1 MPNDIWIVDDD
12 RGVRFVLA
20 EALRDAGL
28 TVREFG
34 DVPSAQAAI
43 REARPALV
51 LTDVHMPGEDGLSLL
66 RQLQL
71 QNEVPVIV
79 MSAYTDVATTAAAYR
94 AGAVDYLAKPFD
106 LDQAVAAVQRALDD
120 VPASK
125 LPAPVEP
132 APNHGLLGES
142 AAMREVFRL
151 IGRVAA
157 SDLNVLV
164 TGETGTGKE
173 LVARALHEESAR
185 CTKPFV
191 ALNTAAIPS
200 ELLESELFGHEAG
213 AFTGATRRV
222 IGRFE
227 QAEGGTLFLDEIG
240 DMPLRLQTRLLRVLA
255 GGEFY
260 RVGGRELIRG
270 DVRIVAATHQDL
282 ARRMETGEFRADL
295 IHRLDV
301 VRIEL
306 PPLRTR
312 RADIPLL
319 AKHFLAAAAQQLKLP
334 PKRFGRAALKA
345 VAQRDFPGNV
355 RELENLCRRL
365 AVIAPGTEILPA
377 DLGDASHTSGVGE
390 WTDAL
395 REWTLEALAQGESD
409 IHTRAR
415 DALDQTLLQ
424 SALQVHEGHR
434 QHAAEA
440 LGVGRNTLTRKLGA
454 SRTRRRNAQT
464 SGKDALR

>member
-1 MPNDIWIVDDD
+1 MSEEIWIVDDD

-28 TVREFG
+28 AVREFG
-34 DVPSAQAAI
+34 EAGSVRAALQ
-43 REARPALV
+43 EARPALL
-51 LTDVHMPGEDGLSLL
+51 LTDVRMPGEDGLSLL
-66 RQLQL
+66 
-71 QNEVPVIV
+71 NELNALGIGPVIV

-106 LDQAVAAVQRALDD
+106 LDQAVAMVQRALASMAA
-120 VPASK
+120 PAAVADSVV
-125 LPAPVEP
+125 AT
-132 APNHGLLGES
+132 NHALLGES
-142 AAMREVFRL
+142 APMREVFRL

-157 SDLNVLV
+157 SDLNVLI

-185 CTKPFV
+185 RGKPFV

-200 ELLESELFGHEAG
+200 ELLESELFGHAAG
-213 AFTGATRRV
+213 AFTGATRRHA
-222 IGRFE
+222 GRFE

-240 DMPLRLQTRLLRVLA
+240 DMPLALQTRLLRVLA

-270 DVRIVAATHQDL
+270 NVRIVAATHQDL
-282 ARRMETGEFRADL
+282 ALRVAAGQFRADL
-295 IHRLDV
+295 MHRLDV

-306 PPLRTR
+306 PPLRAR
-312 RADIPLL
+312 RSDIPLL
-319 AKHFLAAAAQQLKLP
+319 AQHFLAATAQELKLP
-334 PKRFGRAALKA
+334 PKRFSRAALKL
-345 VAQRDFPGNV
+345 VAQRDYPGNV

-365 AVIAPGTEILPA
+365 TVIAPGTEILPA
-377 DLGDASHTSGVGE
+377 DLGSPEGNPGSGE

-395 REWTLEALAQGESD
+395 REWAVAALAGGEAD
-409 IHTRAR
+409 IHARAR
-415 DALDQTLLQ
+415 EALDQTLLQ
-424 SALQVHEGHR
+424 AALLASEGHR
-434 QHAAEA
+434 QNAAQA

-454 SRTRRRNAQT
+454 SRTRTR
-464 SGKDALR
+464 